1 MNTAWRQANFAAA
14 NRPFLDDAQI
24 TFNGYRRSGAAA
36 KADETESE
44 FSGRYVVAYAPR
56 FDILT
61 RALAVTT
68 WDYDFARV
76 ALDHTRGPMQ
86 VAYITIVWKRTSD
99 GWHFLAHHESTRPKA
114 LDAPFQALAPYTGLY
129 RGAAGPDLRFTIAGG
144 NLNVRLGGAPPVAL
158 AAFTDPDFGM
168 DDTRMT
174 FVSNRDGTVRGVLV
188 AFPDGSSRYAWRIEE
203 GGGH

>member
-68 WDYDFARV
+68 WDYDFARI

-114 LDAPFQALAPYTGLY
+114 LDAPFQALAPYTGPVSR
-129 RGAAGPDLRFTIAGG
+129 RGRARPPFHHRGRESQCPSWRSAAGGPGGFHRSRFRHGRYPDD
-144 NLNVRLGGAPPVAL
+144 VRQQP
-158 AAFTDPDFGM
+158 
-168 DDTRMT
+168 
-174 FVSNRDGTVRGVLV
+174 
-188 AFPDGSSRYAWRIEE
+188 
-203 GGGH
+203 